1 MGILP
6 TDRFHYTTANQLI
19 GRYVGSTGNNTT
31 EAMKKAKGGIL
42 FVDEAY
48 GMLPKHGNSYGRDI
62 MQTLLDGVTS
72 EEFKGKLIV
81 ILGGYEEHVTE
92 IFNENPGFQSRF
104 DKMRVYFPEWNADQS
119 ASALINKLEGEGKTF
134 TQEAKNALP
143 EYFDTLVNLDNWASA
158 RDVMENIRPNLETA
172 RAGRAYEK
180 QQAAMRTD
188 SGSDSASSESPV
200 KSRSR
205 RLSRQKGKAE
215 SATPIPYD
223 IEDVKKVFTSI
234 IKSRGGGVHRR
245 KQKMKNAEDL
255 PPVVV
260 EYDDVGPPP
269 AENVKT
275 KEKKKTVEAKAR
287 WLDSDED
294 DEDDDDFDV
303 WAALEEAVAKLG
315 YSVEDM
321 ATMLAD
327 EANFPPPD
335 ILVEIQ
341 NITGCT
347 DAQKITKMLKPQR
360 VPTLQKVQHSIKEAK
375 KQKSEKAKAVQAACR
390 RLGRCPMDY
399 EWLPLGEGCGYRC
412 AGGSHFISD
421 ASLCQELKK
430 DSE

>member
-223 IEDVKKVFTSI
+223 IENVKKVFTSI

-245 KQKMKNAEDL
+245 KQKMKNTEDL

-287 WLDSDED
+287 WLD
-294 DEDDDDFDV
+294 
-303 WAALEEAVAKLG
+303 AMK
-315 YSVEDM
+315 M
-321 ATMLAD
+321 MKTTMTSMSGL
-327 EANFPPPD
+327 
-335 ILVEIQ
+335 LW
-341 NITGCT
+341 
-347 DAQKITKMLKPQR
+347 
-360 VPTLQKVQHSIKEAK
+360 
-375 KQKSEKAKAVQAACR
+375 R
-390 RLGRCPMDY
+390 RLQRN
-399 EWLPLGEGCGYRC
+399 LG
-412 AGGSHFISD
+412 I
-421 ASLCQELKK
+421 ASKTWQQC
-430 DSE
+430 